1 MTSSW
6 NYFYLLVYFLCH
18 CHNTES
24 TRAPLNDARLE
35 SCLQQHVIHNSHF
48 ASSLFVIKPIQG
60 IEMWKLTSAQEDEV
74 GEQRKEETK
83 RQWKG
88 ERMGER
94 KKEDRNAG
102 AWSLL
107 PLRQHCLGTASLS
120 AIINNSA
127 APVSRLCFMHIRTL
141 VHTHTHTQTH
151 THTHTHTHI
160 LYKYIY
166 LRFSF
171 SISSSSC
178 TLRTFFGYAMNTLN
192 TVAWLYLWTGWTRSI
207 YVCVGPFKRD
217 STRDGEKRT
226 GETYRGSLRLVDRD
240 CIAVDFGS

>member
-1 MTSSW
+1 
-6 NYFYLLVYFLCH
+6 
-18 CHNTES
+18 
-24 TRAPLNDARLE
+24 
-35 SCLQQHVIHNSHF
+35 
-48 ASSLFVIKPIQG
+48 
-60 IEMWKLTSAQEDEV
+60 MWKLTSAQEDEV
-74 GEQRKEETK
+74 GEQREEETK

-88 ERMGER
+88 ERMGEH

-120 AIINNSA
+120 GIINNSA

-141 VHTHTHTQTH
+141 VHIHIYIYIYIY
-151 THTHTHTHI
+151 I

-178 TLRTFFGYAMNTLN
+178 TLRTFFGYAMNILN
-192 TVAWLYLWTGWTRSI
+192 TVAWLYLWTGWTRNV

-217 STRDGEKRT
+217 STRDGEKKNRWNLPRVF
-226 GETYRGSLRLVDRD
+226 GAGRSRLHRGRLRILILYVTLQYFVTSLKQLRCTPIYLFNILLRLHYINLIIIHHAKQIFSFLNIVTK
-240 CIAVDFGS
+240 ISGLFF